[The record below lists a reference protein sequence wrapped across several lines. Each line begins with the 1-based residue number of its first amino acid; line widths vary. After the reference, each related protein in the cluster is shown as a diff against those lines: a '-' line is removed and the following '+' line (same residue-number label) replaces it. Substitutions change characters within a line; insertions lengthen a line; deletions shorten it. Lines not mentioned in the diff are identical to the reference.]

1 MANTLKIIF
10 SSWLKVKNHF
20 LVSSWIRGFPRLHIS
35 GTADP
40 PPLRRA
46 GVPRSLVVWLYRQL
60 TLKPFFLSKL
70 WAILVP
76 NEIECLNSLI
86 SKGLLESSNFMEEE
100 KVTFFV
106 SKNNYLVTIIS
117 LTYCKRFEML
127 YDEPKMDNYTFG
139 KKVLPDLTVSVRSNS
154 GFHI

>member
-1 MANTLKIIF
+1 
-10 SSWLKVKNHF
+10 
-20 LVSSWIRGFPRLHIS
+20 
-35 GTADP
+35 
-40 PPLRRA
+40 
-46 GVPRSLVVWLYRQL
+46 
-60 TLKPFFLSKL
+60 
-70 WAILVP
+70 VP